1 MKLRQTYGLV
11 GVDLGSHAIKLAQLE
26 RAASGLR
33 VVNARAILR
42 PQTANDDDGDAISW
56 WEEALAGE
64 RLDSQFVGQAAA
76 CTASAPSAELQL
88 LSIPDGSR
96 SQQRTMLE
104 GELAAQLAGPLEDY
118 AIDFW
123 RIADGNGTSSAENVA
138 AATLAVEDGERIAEV
153 LRSAGLICKCIE
165 PKPLATARALKLSGP
180 DLNEPVAVL
189 DWGHEQACLSI
200 VVRGRPRFFRQL
212 RECGLKRF
220 MHSLRQALELSASDL
235 RALLSTVGLEGPLPA
250 DGELACV
257 REASESVAVRSL
269 QGIVIELTKT
279 LNYIAEHRPQL
290 RSHQLRLCGGGATI
304 RNIASRLEERLQR
317 PVHAWRFDALAD
329 LGLPSSQAP
338 LFASAL
344 ALSSLKWS
352 DHENL

>member
-1 MKLRQTYGLV
+1 MKLRRTYGLV
-11 GVDLGSHAIKLAQLE
+11 GVDLGSHVIKLAQLE

-33 VVNARAILR
+33 LVNARTIVR
-42 PQTANDDDGDAISW
+42 PQAANDDEGDTISW

-64 RLDSQFVGQAAA
+64 RLDAQFVGQAAA

-88 LSIPDGSR
+88 LSLPDGSR

-123 RIADGNGTSSAENVA
+123 RIADGNGTSTAENIA
-138 AATLAVEDGERIAEV
+138 AATLAVEDGERIAEM
-153 LRSAGLICKCIE
+153 LRSARLICKCIE
-165 PKPLATARALKLSGP
+165 PKPLATARALKLCEP

-200 VVRGRPRFFRQL
+200 VVRGRPRFFRNL
-212 RECGLKRF
+212 RDCGLKRF
-220 MHSLRQALELSASDL
+220 LNSLMQALELPASDV

-250 DGELACV
+250 DAGLAPV
-257 REASESVAVRSL
+257 REAIESVAVRPL
-269 QGIVIELTKT
+269 QALVIELAKT

-304 RNIASRLEERLQR
+304 RNIAFRLEERLQR
-317 PVHAWRFDALAD
+317 AVHACQFDALAD
-329 LGLPSSQAP
+329 VGLPSQQAP
-338 LFASAL
+338 LFAGAL

-352 DHENL
+352 NHEDL

>member
-1 MKLRQTYGLV
+1 MKLRRTYGLV

-26 RAASGLR
+26 RAPSGLR
-33 VVNARAILR
+33 LVNARTIVR
-42 PQTANDDDGDAISW
+42 PPTANDNGDTISW

-64 RLDSQFVGQAAA
+64 RLDAQFVGQAAG

-123 RIADGNGTSSAENVA
+123 RIADGNGTSTAENIA
-138 AATLAVEDGERIAEV
+138 AATLAVEDGGRIAEI
-153 LRSAGLICKCIE
+153 LRSTGLICKCIE
-165 PKPLATARALKLSGP
+165 PKPLATARAQKLSEP
-180 DLNEPVAVL
+180 EVNEPVAVL

-200 VVRGRPRFFRQL
+200 VVRGRPRFFRNL
-212 RECGLKRF
+212 RDCGFKRF
-220 MHSLRQALELSASDL
+220 QNSLVQALGLSAGDV
-235 RALLSTVGLEGPLPA
+235 RTLLSTVGLEGPLPA
-250 DGELACV
+250 DAELASV
-257 REASESVAVRSL
+257 REAIESVAVRPL
-269 QGIVIELTKT
+269 QALIIELTKT

-290 RSHQLRLCGGGATI
+290 RSHELRLCGGGATV
-304 RNIASRLEERLQR
+304 RNIAFRLEERLQR
-317 PVHAWRFDALAD
+317 TVRAWRFDGLAEVS
-329 LGLPSSQAP
+329 LPSLHAP

-352 DHENL
+352 DHEDL